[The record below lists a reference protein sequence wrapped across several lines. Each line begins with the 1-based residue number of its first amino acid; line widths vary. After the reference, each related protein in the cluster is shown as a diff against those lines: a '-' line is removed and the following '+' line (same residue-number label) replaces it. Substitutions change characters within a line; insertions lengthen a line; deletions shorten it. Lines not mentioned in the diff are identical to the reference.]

1 MVCIRNCV
9 DRVLLQFWVVQTGLH
24 SARFSR
30 KTAVLANGYA
40 KEKEKIR
47 EEERVGRA
55 AAPPTFG
62 VRVSS
67 VRHWTTTNR

>member
-1 MVCIRNCV
+1 V

-24 SARFSR
+24 SVRFSR

-47 EEERVGRA
+47 EEKRRE
-55 AAPPTFG
+55 
-62 VRVSS
+62 
-67 VRHWTTTNR
+67 